1 MANIKFKLSLFIL
14 TLLIFNAENA
24 KSMEFSDIPQGF
36 WAYRQIDKLTDEN
49 IISGYPNNK
58 FLPSKYVTRAEYASM
73 VIKAAEQENIPVD
86 VMYSFE
92 DINVNHWAWNYII
105 RAVNLDIIKP
115 AGGRY
120 FYPDDYVTR
129 SDVITFLVNI
139 LKSEDITKKEA
150 LNALRNAYDDFDDIP
165 DWFKVTAG
173 KAEVLNVIAKKPERQ
188 RYLDYDKYA
197 TRAEM
202 SVFLYNFKQTIEKY
216 RQEKIKEAV
225 TPKKG
230 GGIVIENVLYDDD
243 VAEIPAKTVL
253 PIAVAGGISSKDSV
267 EGSMFRAKFAN
278 NIVDYEHNILLSK
291 DTILIGKIL
300 DINKAKYFVKNG
312 SLLFELSAANKNNN
326 YTRIM
331 GVAECEPFNDEYNKI
346 TKTAK
351 ALIKGKDFT
360 AKDDQILYVKLFK
373 PIRVNIVT
381 GEILD

>member
-1 MANIKFKLSLFIL
+1 MTKIKLKISIILSVFLLFSVQS
-14 TLLIFNAENA
+14 A
-24 KSMEFSDIPQGF
+24 KSLEFKDIPQGF
-36 WAYRQIDKLTDEN
+36 WAYKQIDKLTDEN
-49 IISGYPNNK
+49 IIAGYPDNT
-58 FLPSKYVTRAEYASM
+58 FLPSKYITRAEYASM
-73 VIKAAEQENIPVD
+73 VIKVIGRENMPVD

-92 DINVNHWAWNYII
+92 DINVNHWAWNYVI

-115 AGGRY
+115 VNNNY

-139 LKSEDITKKEA
+139 LKTEDITKKEA
-150 LNALRNAYDDFDDIP
+150 INALQNAYDDFDDIP

-173 KAEVLNVIAKKPERQ
+173 KAEVINVIAKEPKRE
-188 RYLDYDKYA
+188 RYLDYDKYV
-197 TRAEM
+197 TRAQI
-202 SVFLYNFKQTIEKY
+202 SVFLYNLKQTIEGYK
-216 RQEKIKEAV
+216 QEKIKAAI

-230 GGIVIENVLYDDD
+230 EGIAIENVLYDDD
-243 VAEIPAKTVL
+243 VVTIPAKTVL
-253 PIAVAGGISSKDSV
+253 PIYVTGQISSKDSS
-267 EGSMFRAKFAN
+267 EGSMFHAKFVN

-300 DINKAKYFVKNG
+300 DIDKAKYFIKNG

-331 GVAECEPFNDEYNKI
+331 AVADCEPAQTEFNKI
-346 TKTAK
+346 ARTAK
-351 ALIKGKDFT
+351 SIVKGKNFT
-360 AKDDQILYVKLFK
+360 AKDGQILYIKLYK